1 MNYYF
6 LLCNQYIFTLQ
17 KFFLKSYKKDFNF
30 ELILWIDVAVLKNFK
45 GLQIVTTNRLQ
56 LRTYCTQRNLPLLLC
71 HNGFLS
77 LWRCSTTAF
86 LKGSKFKCTS
96 GHWNLQSRVR
106 PCKSFIKSQ
115 KVHLESTTK
124 PKKLS
129 TFHLST

>member
-45 GLQIVTTNRLQ
+45 GLQIVTTNRLH
-56 LRTYCTQRNLPLLLC
+56 LRNYCTQRVTLLLC
-71 HNGFLS
+71 HNGFLP
-77 LWRCSTTAF
+77 LWRYSTTAF
-86 LKGSKFKCTS
+86 LKDSEFKCTS

-106 PCKSFIKSQ
+106 HCKSFIKTQ
-115 KVHLESTTK
+115 MVHLASTTK

-129 TFHLST
+129 TFHLLE